1 MLARLSIVSPADGSS
16 AWKLLQLLN
25 GKARR
30 TARARDGVNR
40 RLCASGGHHRRNHRR
55 GEHDESRRLGP
66 GVFESVYE
74 TVLYAKLQR
83 RGLHVERQ
91 RLVGFM
97 FDDIRFDQAFRIDLL
112 VERSVI
118 VEVKSLD
125 KVAAVH
131 RKQVLTY
138 LRLMNLRVGL
148 LLNFGAETMKE
159 GITRV
164 TNDQ

>member
-1 MLARLSIVSPADGSS
+1 MEDITGAIIDA
-16 AWKLLQLLN
+16 AI
-25 GKARR
+25 
-30 TARARDGVNR
+30 TI
-40 RLCASGGHHRRNHRR
+40 H
-55 GEHDESRRLGP
+55 RRLGP

-74 TVLYAKLQR
+74 TVLASMLSR
-83 RGLHVERQ
+83 RGMQVERQ
-91 RLVGFM
+91 LLVGFT
-97 FDDIRFDQAFRIDLL
+97 FDEIRFDQAFRIDLL

-125 KVAAVH
+125 KLAAVH
-131 RKQVLTY
+131 RKQVLTC

-164 TNDQ
+164 MNDQ